1 MDNIMAS
8 KDHLGFK
15 YVHDSRFSGQYK
27 DKVLVFKMYVDFV
40 GSGVNTSRRM
50 QCGGHGEF

>member
-8 KDHLGFK
+8 KDHFGFK

-27 DKVLVFKMYVDFV
+27 DKVSLHKIYVDFV
-40 GSGVNTSRRM
+40 GSGVNACRCM
-50 QCGGHGEF
+50 